1 LNVSDKGREVIGK
14 WRRSVREPVVPKE
27 STKLRSHS
35 LLFQYSVV
43 VANLSTL
50 LSSLDSAVNIAFPA
64 ITAAFSLEVA
74 SIQWVVVGYV
84 LTHASLLLGCGR
96 LADLWGHGRLLTW
109 GLLAS
114 AVAFVGCGLAPTFA
128 WLVVAR
134 VGQGVAAALVSASA
148 PALVTLAV
156 PGELRGR
163 ALGIFQMSAAA
174 GYALGPLIGGLL
186 VDGFGWRA
194 VYLFRLLPALFLAWL
209 AAVKLPPFRE
219 RREAQCFDLLG
230 ALTLAGSIG
239 GFLLGISRGRS
250 LGWTSPHVVILLLVS
265 AICFGG
271 FLVTETRARAPVVN
285 LSLFRRPSFIIANL
299 LTVLANCARFA
310 IGLLMPYY
318 VIDVLRYPATT
329 GGSLML
335 AVAMMTTI
343 AAPVTGRLSDRFGTA
358 RLSSLGLALEGLG
371 LWMISRLDA
380 RADYLSLAVALG
392 VVGLGL
398 GVFEAPNMSF
408 VMGAIPRTQQGVAG
422 SINNMARTL
431 GIVFGATGASL
442 IFDERRRF
450 YSEQRSPEVPAD
462 FQGFVPAFQEVFL
475 FAAGLC
481 VLAFGLSLLRR
492 REGAESNAAAK
503 EN

>member
-1 LNVSDKGREVIGK
+1 
-14 WRRSVREPVVPKE
+14 
-27 STKLRSHS
+27 
-35 LLFQYSVV
+35 
-43 VANLSTL
+43 
-50 LSSLDSAVNIAFPA
+50 
-64 ITAAFSLEVA
+64 
-74 SIQWVVVGYV
+74 
-84 LTHASLLLGCGR
+84 
-96 LADLWGHGRLLTW
+96 
-109 GLLAS
+109 
-114 AVAFVGCGLAPTFA
+114 
-128 WLVVAR
+128 
-134 VGQGVAAALVSASA
+134 
-148 PALVTLAV
+148 
-156 PGELRGR
+156 
-163 ALGIFQMSAAA
+163 
-174 GYALGPLIGGLL
+174 
-186 VDGFGWRA
+186 
-194 VYLFRLLPALFLAWL
+194 
-209 AAVKLPPFRE
+209 
-219 RREAQCFDLLG
+219 
-230 ALTLAGSIG
+230 
-239 GFLLGISRGRS
+239 
-250 LGWTSPHVVILLLVS
+250 LLVS

-271 FLVTETRARAPVVN
+271 FLVTETRARALVVN